1 VLDLATGKPLKFE
14 VVTGAQAKIDS
25 PAENFSAAAKYIKV
39 FLAHPIAERG
49 EYRLAIIK
57 TYKDDKSYYTEGDQ
71 VVFKRPLG
79 IPRDSVVL
87 PAGYEIVSCS
97 VATQVLSTDGRLKLA
112 FVNPGS
118 GGQLEVTIRA
128 RKLKS

>member
-1 VLDLATGKPLKFE
+1 MNRCRSGDRQPLKFE

-25 PAENFSAAAKYIKV
+25 PAENFGATANYIKV

-71 VVFKRPLG
+71 IVFKRPLG
-79 IPRDSVVL
+79 IPATASCCPRL
-87 PAGYEIVSCS
+87 MKLFPAQWRRRC
-97 VATQVLSTDGRLKLA
+97 
-112 FVNPGS
+112 
-118 GGQLEVTIRA
+118 
-128 RKLKS
+128 